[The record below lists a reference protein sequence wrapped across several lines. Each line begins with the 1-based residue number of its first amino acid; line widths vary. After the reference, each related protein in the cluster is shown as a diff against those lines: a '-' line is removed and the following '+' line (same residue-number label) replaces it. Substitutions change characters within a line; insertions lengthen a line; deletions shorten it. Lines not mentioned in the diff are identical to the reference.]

1 MSRPNQARPE
11 VVMTP
16 SRFARLAAPGALVL
30 LGLLAAPP
38 VFAEGMTKVKG
49 TVTDASGKPL
59 EKVPIFFE
67 ATDIKKI
74 VGPVKTD
81 KNGKYLIATLD
92 KSVAMKWKVYPKLEG
107 YKTVIMYWTI
117 VSSGG
122 EELDKSE
129 KLFDTKQ
136 EFPDFPLVLVG
147 DNGKNQFDFV
157 IAKDADFV
165 AANQAIQKKRKET
178 QAGGGAGPAT
188 AQAGAPAAAAPAAE
202 GPKIN
207 AEAAQSLQQAK
218 SLADAGNHP
227 EAIQLYQAFLTK
239 DPTSNP
245 AVYYY
250 LGKSL
255 FETGDDAA
263 AARAFSKGLELKP
276 DMKGAHFYLGNL
288 SLRQEDAPGA
298 AAEYEKEL
306 ALSPDSDTVLYNLG
320 QAYMKSGAPDKAI
333 AFLEKAAAITPEKPE
348 PLMLLASAYEAKG
361 DKAKADEI
369 YQKVAAIDPRNAA
382 ILFYNVGVK
391 AWNEK
396 RGKDAAQA
404 YQKAV
409 EIDPQYAQAHR
420 ELGYALMAQQDFKGA
435 LAHFQEYLK
444 LEPQARD
451 MKEIQDSIALL
462 KK

>member
-1 MSRPNQARPE
+1 
-11 VVMTP
+11 MTP
-16 SRFARLAAPGALVL
+16 SRFARLAVPGTLVL
-30 LGLLAAPP
+30 LGLLAVSPA
-38 VFAEGMTKVKG
+38 FAEGMTKVRGK
-49 TVTDASGKPL
+49 VTDPNGKPL

-74 VGPVKTD
+74 VGPVKTN
-81 KNGKYLIATLD
+81 KNGEYLIATLD

-122 EELDKSE
+122 EELDKNE
-129 KLFDTKQ
+129 KLFDSKQ

-147 DNGKNQFDFV
+147 DSGRNQFDFV
-157 IAKDADFV
+157 IAKEAEFA
-165 AANQAIQKKRKET
+165 AANQAIQRKRKEG
-178 QAGGGAGPAT
+178 QGGAAGAAT
-188 AQAGAPAAAAPAAE
+188 AQAGAPAAAPAAPA
-202 GPKIN
+202 GPQVS
-207 AEAAQSLQQAK
+207 ADAAASLQKAK
-218 SLADAGNHP
+218 SLAEAGNHA
-227 EAIQLYQAFLTK
+227 EAIQLYRSYLTK
-239 DPTSNP
+239 DPTSLP

-255 FETGDDAA
+255 FETGDDGAA
-263 AARAFSKGLELKP
+263 AQAFSKGLELKP

-288 SLRQEDAPGA
+288 SLRQEDAAGA

-320 QAYMKSGAPDKAI
+320 QASLKSGNADKAI
-333 AFLEKAAAITPEKPE
+333 EALDKAVAINPQKPE
-348 PLMLLASAYEAKG
+348 PLMLLASAYETKG

-409 EIDPQYAQAHR
+409 DIDPQYAQAHR

-435 LAHFQEYLK
+435 LVHFQEYLK

-451 MKEIQDSIALL
+451 TKEIQDNIALL